1 MRLTSFYHLNIMTT
15 QRLLFC
21 NKSCFCRSE
30 PYLDGSRMT
39 STKAIKQS
47 QGKSSTTTKTDGTED
62 VELKTSAQQSLTE
75 IGNQLTLQT
84 LPRSTKKDSEA
95 VEGDIG
101 ILTHGPSY
109 RGPRTLLYIVN
120 NPQESVVK
128 VTQSADSSKQNR
140 TELMASTD
148 QQTL

>member
-1 MRLTSFYHLNIMTT
+1 MLNIKNNPNQILSFDQT
-15 QRLLFC
+15 
-21 NKSCFCRSE
+21 KPRSKYYYE
-30 PYLDGSRMT
+30 PTWDGSKKTRT
-39 STKAIKQS
+39 RNKAAEQSKGKDSTEEN
-47 QGKSSTTTKTDGTED
+47 ED
-62 VELKTSAQQSLTE
+62 TELKTSAQQSLTE